1 MKTISIL
8 LASLFLWANPT
19 IAQTLEENCNLN
31 DTAARAAAIDAECN
45 ERFICSQMSKK
56 EQYDEAINQVDSI
69 LNLAYEESR
78 GRGRAA

>member
-1 MKTISIL
+1 MKIISFL
-8 LASLFLWANPT
+8 LTAMLLWTYPAG
-19 IAQTLEENCNLN
+19 AQTLEENCNLN